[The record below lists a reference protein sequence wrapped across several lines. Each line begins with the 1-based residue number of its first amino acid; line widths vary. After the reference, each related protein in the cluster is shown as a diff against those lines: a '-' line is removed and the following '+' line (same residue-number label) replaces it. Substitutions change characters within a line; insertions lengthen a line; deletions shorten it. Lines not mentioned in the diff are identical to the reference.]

1 MYRRLSFVCQE
12 VLPHEVAKLP
22 DAIDVAH
29 WLGTKQVNETRPRAT
44 IIRFTAR
51 RFRDAV

>member
-1 MYRRLSFVCQE
+1 MSQE
-12 VLPHEVAKLP
+12 VLPHEAMKLP
-22 DAIDVAH
+22 DAVDVAH
-29 WLGTKQVNETRPRAT
+29 RLGTKRANKTRPRTT